1 MKNRK
6 LRFNAVDVLLILM
19 IAAAAVVLLYV
30 FVWSDRGSDNT
41 DLQYTDIQYVV
52 EVQNVESR
60 FADSVKR
67 GQSVEDAI
75 ARKSI
80 GTVAGVEVVDFEK
93 ITFDYDNIREK
104 VAGAADRITIR
115 ITVEAQAVETDRAFT
130 VDGCEIRVGEQYSLM
145 LPDFYAV
152 GYCIELRDN
161 D

>member
-1 MKNRK
+1 MR
-6 LRFNAVDVLLILM
+6 R
-19 IAAAAVVLLYV
+19 
-30 FVWSDRGSDNT
+30 
-41 DLQYTDIQYVV
+41 
-52 EVQNVESR
+52 SR
-60 FADSVKR
+60 S
-67 GQSVEDAI
+67 
-75 ARKSI
+75 
-80 GTVAGVEVVDFEK
+80 
-93 ITFDYDNIREK
+93 IREK

>member
-93 ITFDYDNIREK
+93 ITFH
-104 VAGAADRITIR
+104 
-115 ITVEAQAVETDRAFT
+115 
-130 VDGCEIRVGEQYSLM
+130 
-145 LPDFYAV
+145 P
-152 GYCIELRDN
+152 
-161 D
+161 